1 MYYELYIDVFFVEN
15 FMMDFLLLLL
25 TGRLMRRQIKK
36 GRIFLGAS
44 AASLL
49 TCLIIASPVPG
60 GILKMILFH
69 GLVNVFMLMAGLG
82 LRTGRDFFRAW
93 ILLYL
98 GSFLMGGILN
108 FFRPYI
114 RNAALFFFLAVFSY
128 FLLSRIWDLM
138 VSVSRQKEFECTAV
152 ASFRGRK
159 QELHAL
165 IDSGNTLR
173 DEKTGKPVHIIGRNT
188 AGKLWG
194 DEPVGRVR
202 YVGYHSVGKENGV
215 MPLLEIDRLE
225 IYRTHGKTTRPFIID
240 QPEVAVCSEEKVTER
255 YDIIL
260 NLDI

>member
-25 TGRLMRRQIKK
+25 TGKLMRRQIKK
-36 GRIFLGAS
+36 QRIFLGA
-44 AASLL
+44 AGASLL
-49 TCLIIASPVPG
+49 TCCIVAAPIPG
-60 GILKMILFH
+60 GILKLILFH
-69 GLVNVFMLMAGLG
+69 GFVNLFMLKAGLG
-82 LRTGRDFFRAW
+82 VCLGKDFIYAW

-114 RNAALFFFLAVFSY
+114 RSAGLFFFLAVFSY
-128 FLLSRIWDLM
+128 FLLSKIWDLM
-138 VSVSRQKEFECTAV
+138 VSVSRQKEFECIAV
-152 ASFRGRK
+152 ACFKGRRQK
-159 QELHAL
+159 LHAL

-173 DEKTGKPVHIIGRNT
+173 DEQTGKPVHIIGRKAAKT
-188 AGKLWG
+188 LWQ
-194 DEPVGRVR
+194 DEPVEKVR

-215 MPLLEIDRLE
+215 MPLLEIDKLE
-225 IYRTHGKTTRPFIID
+225 IYRIHGNRTRNLTID
-240 QPEVAVCSEEKVTER
+240 RPEVAVCNEEKVTER